1 MSAKVKKLETAM
13 SESYNVYC
21 DESCHLENDRQPV
34 MVFGSIWCPKSKVPE
49 ISSDIKA
56 IKKRHRASGE
66 LKWTKVS
73 PAKLPFYMD
82 LIDFFFGQDELN
94 FRGLIVTNKQDLNH
108 SYFNEGSHDS
118 FYYKMYYQMLMPV
131 LKPPHAYNV
140 YLDIKDTRSADKV
153 RFLRE
158 VLCNKLYDF
167 DRTLIPI
174 IQNIRSGESHL
185 LQLADFFTGAVG
197 YRSRLYPG
205 KSKAKSTIV
214 ETISHRNGRDL
225 VGCTPLWEEKFNLF
239 SFSPRR
245 IA

>member
-1 MSAKVKKLETAM
+1 MGEIF
-13 SESYNVYC
+13 NVYC

-34 MVFGSIWCPKSKVPE
+34 MLFGAIWCPKSEVRKLT
-49 ISSDIKA
+49 SDIKE
-56 IKKRHRASGE
+56 IKTRHKALGE

-82 LIDFFFGQDELN
+82 IIDFFFREDAIN

-118 FYYKMYYQMLMPV
+118 FYYKMYYQMLVPI
-131 LKPPHAYNV
+131 LKLSNSYNI

-153 RFLRE
+153 RFLQE
-158 VLCNKLYDF
+158 VLCNALYDF
-167 DRTLIPI
+167 NRTLIPI

-185 LQLADFFTGAVG
+185 LQLADFFTGAIG
-197 YRSRLYPG
+197 YRNRFHPG
-205 KSKAKSTIV
+205 ESKAKNVIV
-214 ETISHRNGRDL
+214 ETITKRNGRDL

-245 IA
+245 IE